1 MHFSDSSFSG
11 TIEPVRGRLDDA
23 RAEQLVRFWT
33 GHGALDEAA
42 ARERLAEVVCVL
54 LGEDGEIAGVNSVY
68 AAPVPVVGGRTFWIY
83 RSRLLPAAR
92 GAAPA
97 MFHTAFNALEYEFDP
112 GGTGPV
118 WLCRLVDDQDEIAT
132 RPEAQ
137 WLWPWLMYAGYLAD
151 GRQVRIR
158 YFDAALI
165 GPPRQPMDFGTTLD
179 RRYRIDLFAE
189 QDAVDADAVID
200 LWTREGAVP
209 PEEANRR
216 VHEVLLV
223 ATLEESREL
232 VAVNTAYLQRN
243 SQLRMDLWYLRSF
256 VAEAHRMTRVGW
268 ALGLIAR
275 DHLQRRFVGGQDLR
289 GSGALFEVEN
299 TGLMTRFGEAVWLPQ
314 DFTFIGET
322 ARGDH
327 VRVHYFPG
335 ATVPG
340 PPA

>member
-1 MHFSDSSFSG
+1 MKFSDSSFSG
-11 TIEPVRGRLDDA
+11 TVTPVRGRLGDGL
-23 RAEQLVRFWT
+23 AEQLVSFWT
-33 GHGALDEAA
+33 HQGALDEAA
-42 ARERLAEVVCVL
+42 ARERLRDVVCVL
-54 LGEDGEIAGVNSVY
+54 LGDDGEVAGVNSVY
-68 AAPVPVVGGRTFWIY
+68 AAEVPPVGRTFWIY
-83 RSRLLPAAR
+83 RSLLAPAAA
-92 GAAPA
+92 GAAAA
-97 MFHTAFNALEYEFDP
+97 MFHTAFNALQHEFDP
-112 GGTGPV
+112 SASGPV
-118 WLCRLVDDQDEIAT
+118 GVCRLLDDADEIAA

-165 GPPRQPMDFGTTLD
+165 GAPRQPMDFGTTLD
-179 RRYRIDLFAE
+179 RRYRIDLLAE

-200 LWTREGAVP
+200 LWSREGAVP

-223 ATLEESREL
+223 ATQDDRRP
-232 VAVNTAYLQRN
+232 VAVSTAYLQRN
-243 SQLRMDLWYLRSF
+243 AQLRMDLWYVRSF
-256 VAEAHRMTRVGW
+256 VAEAHRMTRLGW

-289 GSGALFEVEN
+289 GQGALFEVEN

-314 DFTFIGET
+314 DFTFIGEN

-340 PPA
+340 PPAS